1 MRQRGA
7 SPFKRMPHMLGFGKT
22 PTAEHVRLE
31 EDNSREKNWKR
42 WGPYLSERQWATV
55 REDYSPTGECW
66 DYFPHDHARSRAY
79 RWGEDGLLGITDR
92 QCRLCFALALW
103 NGNDPIL
110 KERLFGLTGP
120 EGNHGE
126 DAKECYYYL
135 DSTPTH
141 SYMRALYKYPQ
152 RAYPYAKL
160 VDENRRR
167 GRGDREYELID
178 TGIFEDGRYFDVFAE
193 YAKADTDDILIEI
206 TVVNR
211 GPETA
216 RLHLLPTVWY
226 RNTWSWGCKHEGC
239 TLKPTLVQEGDSA
252 VVGSHETLGVSR
264 FDWEFPKGKK
274 PRMLFTDNHT
284 NIERLYG
291 VPNTDHWLKDA
302 FHRRVISG
310 DEGVVNPRGR
320 GTKVAAWYEL
330 DLKPEESRTIRMR
343 LRGGDEIDGA
353 PFGRGFERT
362 FAKRRSEADDFY
374 RYAIPGHV
382 PLAGRV
388 VARQAYAGLLWTKQF
403 YHYIIRD
410 WLDGD
415 PDHPK
420 PPASRHNGRNND
432 WGHLFSRDVLSMP
445 DKWEY
450 PWFAAW
456 DLAFHM
462 VPFSQVDAEFAKQQM
477 MLLLREWY
485 MHPNGQ
491 IPAYEFAF
499 GDVNPPVHAWA
510 AWRVYKI
517 TAPRGER
524 DTLFLER
531 IFQKLLMNFT
541 WWVNRKDPS
550 GKNIF
555 SGGFLGL
562 DNIGVFDR
570 SQPLPTGGY
579 LEQADGTAWMAFY
592 CLTMLAMALELAQ
605 TNPAYEDIASKFFEH
620 FVGIADAINTFGD
633 SGLWDEEDGF
643 YYDQVRLHGQSIP
656 LRVRSLVGVISLF
669 PVEVIDEE
677 MLEKLPGF
685 KKRMMWFMEHRPDL
699 AKNISWMTRAKGEK
713 IGHRHWL
720 LALPSKDKLERV
732 LRYLLDESEFLSPHG
747 VRSLS
752 RVHLEEPY
760 VLWADG
766 QKYEVAYA
774 PGESTTGVFGGNSN
788 WRGPIWF
795 PLNYL
800 LVEALERY
808 HYFYGDDFKV
818 ECPVGSGKMMNLNEV
833 GSELARRLSS
843 IFMPDET
850 GRRAVHGEERYYADR
865 DDWKDLVLFYEYF
878 HGDNGRGVGASHQTG
893 WTALVA
899 RLITAR
905 QASGAAKVAANPKRK

>member
-1 MRQRGA
+1 MW
-7 SPFKRMPHMLGFGKT
+7 
-22 PTAEHVRLE
+22 
-31 EDNSREKNWKR
+31 N
-42 WGPYLSERQWATV
+42 ERTT
-55 REDYSPTGECW
+55 R
-66 DYFPHDHARSRAY
+66 F
-79 RWGEDGLLGITDR
+79 
-92 QCRLCFALALW
+92 
-103 NGNDPIL
+103 L

-141 SYMRALYKYPQ
+141 SYMRALYKYPL
-152 RAYPYAKL
+152 RAYPYQKL
-160 VDENRRR
+160 VEENRHR
-167 GRGDREYELID
+167 GRGDREFELID

-193 YAKADTDDILIEI
+193 YAKAGPDDILIEI

-216 RLHLLPTVWY
+216 VLQLLPTVWY

-239 TLKPTLVQEGDSA
+239 TLKPTLVKEGDAA
-252 VVGSHETLGVSR
+252 VVGSHETLGASR
-264 FDWEFPKGKK
+264 FDWEFPKGERPKL
-274 PRMLFTDNHT
+274 LFTDNHT
-284 NIERLYG
+284 NIDRLYG
-291 VPNTDHWLKDA
+291 TPNTDHWLKDA
-302 FHRRVISG
+302 FHSRVIAG
-310 DEGVVNPRGR
+310 DEDAVNPRGR
-320 GTKVAAWYEL
+320 GTKVAGWYEL
-330 DLKPEESRTIRMR
+330 ELKPEESRKIRMR
-343 LRGGDEIDGA
+343 LRGGEEIEGA
-353 PFGRGFERT
+353 PFSKEFERI

-374 RYAIPGHV
+374 RIAIPDHV
-382 PLAGRV
+382 PLAGRD

-415 PDHPK
+415 PDQPK
-420 PPASRHNGRNND
+420 PPTSRHEGRNAD
-432 WGHLFSRDVLSMP
+432 WGHMFSRDVLSMP

-462 VPFSQVDAEFAKQQM
+462 VPFSQIDPEFAKQQM
-477 MLLLREWY
+477 LLFLREWY

-517 TAPRGER
+517 TAPRGKR

-579 LEQADGTAWMAFY
+579 LEQADGTGWMAFY
-592 CLTMLAMALELAQ
+592 CLTMLSMALELAQ

-620 FVGIADAINTFGD
+620 FVHIADAINTFGD
-633 SGLWDEEDGF
+633 SGLWDDEDGF

-669 PVEVIDEE
+669 PVAVIEEE
-677 MLEKLPGF
+677 MLENMPGF
-685 KKRMMWFMEHRPDL
+685 KKRMMWFMENRPDL
-699 AKNISWMTRAKGEK
+699 AKNISWMTRAAGDEV
-713 IGHRHWL
+713 GHRHWL
-720 LALPSKDKLERV
+720 LALPSRDKLERV

-747 VRSLS
+747 IRSLS
-752 RVHLEEPY
+752 RVHLDTPY

-808 HYFYGDDFKV
+808 HYFYGDDLKV
-818 ECPVGSGKMMNLNEV
+818 ECPVGSGVMMNLKEV
-833 GSELARRLSS
+833 GAEVARRLTS
-843 IFMPDET
+843 IFIPDET
-850 GRRAVHGEERYYADR
+850 GRRAVHGQEHYYADR

-878 HGDNGRGVGASHQTG
+878 HGDDGRGVGASHQTG

-905 QASGAAKVAANPKRK
+905 QASGAAKDVAKDVAKPKRK